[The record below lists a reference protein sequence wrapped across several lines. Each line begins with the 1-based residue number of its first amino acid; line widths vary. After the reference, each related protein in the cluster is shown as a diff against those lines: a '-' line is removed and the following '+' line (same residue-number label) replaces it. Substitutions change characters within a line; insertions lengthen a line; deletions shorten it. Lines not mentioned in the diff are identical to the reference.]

1 MPRPIHPIP
10 TVGLSSN
17 GGIAPVRFEDL
28 KNRLGA
34 ASTNY
39 TTATHYAALACDH
52 AGALIIPDG
61 PIQPVCSLG
70 SIAWPETG
78 YNITINRKDA
88 ATNPGKLTAT
98 VRADASTLATSHYK
112 GTSAT
117 ASKLD
122 FLTDTVAGT
131 KYFPRI
137 NRRKTL
143 SNTLLAALPENT
155 PRAGSMPLLGK
166 GLAGAQA
173 FLSREFSYIDYLLKA
188 ERREAPGLLLSF
200 PLIGVQR
207 VRIIIGYEFTYSGS
221 RMHRDGAISIPLRA
235 CFVPVIGDK
244 RLTHWPEWPSTLNF
258 DAEYS
263 PYYGSGLIPT
273 KTCSLEQ
280 TLYALGTSETF
291 IAEWELDVPPSG
303 LGLFWIE
310 LDPFQYFN
318 FASKMIHAEF
328 DNEVYQA
335 ISYTAQIIQALALP

>member
-17 GGIAPVRFEDL
+17 GGIAPVKFEDL
-28 KNRLGA
+28 DPRLGA

-39 TTATHYAALACDH
+39 TTATHYAALACDNS
-52 AGALIIPDG
+52 GALIIPDG

-70 SIAWPETG
+70 SIDWPKTG
-78 YNITINRKDA
+78 YYVTINPKNA
-88 ATNPGKLTAT
+88 ATDPGKLTAE
-98 VRADASTLATSHYK
+98 VNASGDTIAISYYK
-112 GTSAT
+112 GTNAT
-117 ASKLD
+117 SSKLD

-143 SNTLLAALPENT
+143 SNALLAALPENT
-155 PRAGSMPLLGK
+155 PRAGYMPTLGK
-166 GLAGAQA
+166 GVAGAQA
-173 FLSREFSYIDYLLKA
+173 FISKEFSYTNYLLKA

-235 CFVPVIGDK
+235 CFVPVVGDK

-263 PYYGSGLIPT
+263 PYYGSGLVPT
-273 KTCSLEQ
+273 QTCSLEQ
-280 TLYALGTSETF
+280 TLYALGTSEIFYT
-291 IAEWELDVPPSG
+291 EWELDVPPSG
-303 LGLFWIE
+303 LGLFWTE

-328 DNEVYQA
+328 DTEISQQISYIAEITQA
-335 ISYTAQIIQALALP
+335 IALP